1 MPIYGTALLS
11 VCLLIGITVGKL
23 IGALLGVDA
32 DIGGVGVAMILL
44 IFASDWLQ
52 HRQLLPPPTES
63 GIRFWG
69 HIYVPIVVAMAASQN
84 VRGAL
89 AGGAV
94 AILAGAVTVAACFA
108 LVPVLARTG
117 RKTEVSR

>member
-1 MPIYGTALLS
+1 MPIYGSALLS

-52 HRQLLPPPTES
+52 HRQLLPLPTES

-69 HIYVPIVVAMAASQN
+69 HIYSPIVVAMAASQN

-89 AGGAV
+89 DGGAV

>member
-52 HRQLLPPPTES
+52 HRQLLPLPTES